1 MLIADGS
8 WSRGDASLDSCVF
21 FARGL
26 RLHLMTTHELTFDSR
41 FLCPFSANGKESLI
55 LIALLEGNALFR
67 ESVSASGTS
76 FTRTVFRFR
85 DDEYDRR
92 HAHAPTLR
100 LSGPRRRSI
109 EIAMPDGGVV
119 MQTRMA
125 PTPDAFIPL
134 ADIMANRALSH
145 EVRTQAC
152 VDLCASL
159 HQHGFTREPLGD
171 QAQEALPES
180 VERVCQA
187 LISLYSKL
195 DTGAYLELLA
205 SLAGI
210 SPRQATRDMVAFL
223 STFPVPGR
231 TFRELVKVLRIRRA
245 AMLLSARDVTVTSV
259 ARDVGYG
266 GLDAMARAFRD
277 AGLPSP
283 SEVRAEL
290 RAS

>member
-26 RLHLMTTHELTFDSR
+26 RLHLMTTHALTFDSR
-41 FLCPFSANGKESLI
+41 FLCPFQPNGRDSVI
-55 LIALLEGNALFR
+55 LIALIEGHAAFR
-67 ESVSASGTS
+67 ESLGAKRTE
-76 FTRTVFRFR
+76 FTHTVFRLR

-92 HAHAPTLR
+92 HAQAPILR
-100 LSGPRRRSI
+100 LGGARRRSI
-109 EIAMPDGGVV
+109 EIAMPADAIV
-119 MQTRMA
+119 MKARTA
-125 PTPDAFIPL
+125 PTPDAFDAL
-134 ADIMANRALSH
+134 AETMANRALSN

-152 VDLCASL
+152 VDLFAAL
-159 HQHGFTREPLGD
+159 HAEGFTSQPLAD

-180 VERVCQA
+180 VARVCQA
-187 LISLYSKL
+187 MMSLYSRL

-205 SLAGI
+205 NLAGI

-223 STFPVPGR
+223 ATFPAPGR

-245 AMLLSARDVTVTSV
+245 AMLLSAPDVTVTSV

-290 RAS
+290 RSS